1 MTTDI
6 LKIKDMWE
14 KIKRLPY
21 ERKEV
26 GYDILVESVK
36 KSGLLKGKFTSTK
49 NQQELN
55 RKQ

>member
-6 LKIKDMWE
+6 LKIKDMWG

-26 GYDILVESVK
+26 RYDILVESVK
-36 KSGLLKGKFTSTK
+36 KSGLLKEKFIRTK
-49 NQQELN
+49 NVQKLN

>member
-26 GYDILVESVK
+26 RYDILVESVK
-36 KSGLLKGKFTSTK
+36 KSGWLKEKFTSTK